1 MIFIEG
7 KIVDKLVDLAG
18 DDIKYKFSF
27 DLPNGKQHI
36 SDFISWKVF
45 RDWACYIMTDSAWL
59 QYDESKDE
67 IVRIIQDEVVLN
79 QLKAEIEKHQKKELR
94 KEIKSDIAL
103 HYLPNSTVPDDEEY
117 EEFYEDETCYSDEE
131 LDELEERYFW

>member
-7 KIVDKLVDLAG
+7 KIIDKLVDLAG

-27 DLPNGKQHI
+27 DLPNGKRYI

-45 RDWACYIMTDSAWL
+45 RDWACYIVTDSAWL

-67 IVRIIQDEVVLN
+67 IVRIIQDEVILN
-79 QLKAEIEKHQKKELR
+79 QLKDEIKKLQKKELR
-94 KEIKSDIAL
+94 KEMKSDIAL
-103 HYLPNSTVPDDEEY
+103 HYLPNSTVPDDDPEVYEEY
-117 EEFYEDETCYSDEE
+117 FEGKSEYT
-131 LDELEERYFW
+131 FW